1 MGQRS
6 AVSVARANEAS
17 PDEVSGFASV
27 FDEPIRPS
35 DLVRFLGDD
44 RHHLLLGYL
53 DGRPAGFV
61 TATEVFHPD
70 KEPELFLNEIGVGDE
85 ARRHGVARALIEELT
100 ALARERGCMA
110 IWVLTDEDNE
120 PAMQLYRTTG
130 GRWDGR
136 RQVMFEYDLTT
147 DETAAG

>member
-1 MGQRS
+1 MDEQP
-6 AVSVARANEAS
+6 AAWVARAKETS
-17 PDEVSGFASV
+17 RDEVEGFASV

-35 DLVRFLGDD
+35 NLVRFLDDD

-53 DGRPAGFV
+53 DKRPAGFV

-70 KEPELFLNEIGVGDE
+70 KEPELFLNEIGVADE
-85 ARRHGVARALIEELT
+85 ARRHGVGRALIEALT
-100 ALARERGCMA
+100 ILGRERGCAA

-120 PAMQLYRTTG
+120 PAMQLYGHTG

-136 RQVMFEYDLTT
+136 RQVMFEYDLSG